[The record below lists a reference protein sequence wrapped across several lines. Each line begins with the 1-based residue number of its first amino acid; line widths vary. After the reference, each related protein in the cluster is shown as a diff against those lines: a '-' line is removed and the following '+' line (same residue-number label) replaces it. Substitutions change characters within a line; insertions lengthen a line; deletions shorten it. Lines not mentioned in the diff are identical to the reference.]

1 MLGTFPSTD
10 KRGKHLSHH
19 NTIPDDII
27 EGIRKHI
34 KSFPRIES
42 HYCSKTTKKQYPA
55 QDLNIHKMGT
65 LCKQERDSKN
75 EPQVKESKY
84 REIFCTEFN
93 LSFFEPKK
101 DQCSL
106 CTLYSTQKDPDEILV
121 KKYEERQLR
130 KKHAREEKTKDKR
143 KSKNDPGAAT
153 IDL

>member
-10 KRGKHLSHH
+10 KRGKHISHH
-19 NTIPDDII
+19 NNIPDDIT

-34 KSFPRIES
+34 KSFPTMES
-42 HYCSKTTKKQYPA
+42 HYCRKTSKKQYPA
-55 QDLNIHKMGT
+55 QDLNMGT

-75 EPQVKESKY
+75 EPAVKESKY

-93 LSFFEPKK
+93 HSFFEPKK

-121 KKYEERQLR
+121 KYEERQLR
-130 KKHAREEKTKDKR
+130 KKYAREEKTKDKR
-143 KSKNDPGAAT
+143 K
-153 IDL
+153 